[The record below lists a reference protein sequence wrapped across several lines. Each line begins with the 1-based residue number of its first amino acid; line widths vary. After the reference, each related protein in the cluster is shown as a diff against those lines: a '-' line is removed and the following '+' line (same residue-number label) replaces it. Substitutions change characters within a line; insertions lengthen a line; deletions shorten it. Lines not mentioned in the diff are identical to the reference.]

1 MKKLLEK
8 LFREIIIER
17 PIFRPMCGPI
27 FIFRHKTT
35 KERFF
40 DFLEDNIIL
49 LIIGIILIVAIIGLV
64 IYLV

>member
-8 LFREIIIER
+8 LFREIIIDG
-17 PIFRPMCGPI
+17 PMCGPI
-27 FIFRHKTT
+27 FIFRPKTT
-35 KERFF
+35 MERFF

-49 LIIGIILIVAIIGLV
+49 LIIGIILIIAIIGLV